1 MSEIKLQKIVGNSL
15 DKLQKLYMNG
25 TVFWKF
31 LTFAKTSG
39 TVTGDRKKN
48 WPIAD
53 RHIPSNDD
61 LGSVT
66 LLVSKVEN
74 GSLLVW

>member
-1 MSEIKLQKIVGNSL
+1 MSEITLQKIVGNSL
-15 DKLQKLYMNG
+15 DKLQKLYLNA
-25 TVFWKF
+25 TVILKF

-39 TVTGDRKKN
+39 TVPVDRKKN

-61 LGSVT
+61 FGSVT
-66 LLVSKVEN
+66 PLVS
-74 GSLLVW
+74 